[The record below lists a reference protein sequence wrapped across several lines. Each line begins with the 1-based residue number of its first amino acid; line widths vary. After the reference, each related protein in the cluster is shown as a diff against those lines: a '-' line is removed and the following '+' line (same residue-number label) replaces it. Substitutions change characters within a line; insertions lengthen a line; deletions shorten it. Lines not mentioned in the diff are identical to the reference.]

1 MVKELG
7 IYLEEFAREY
17 MLEVEGCEWAMVD
30 YPFRIERENHKAVIC
45 KEKQAYHSD
54 IDVLASKEGKTY
66 IVSCQE
72 WIGGK
77 SDVQKINRNF
87 KYGERFVERK
97 FPNTAIVKKIVCVT
111 KRKDLEFDVEVLYLK
126 DMFNEL
132 LSKMRD
138 KAIRSKGRRVGV
150 VGAFEWI
157 ARDLDVAGF
166 FDRRREEAYKVYKF
180 PSPKTMATCR
190 AEE

>member
-1 MVKELG
+1 M
-7 IYLEEFAREY
+7 
-17 MLEVEGCEWAMVD
+17 
-30 YPFRIERENHKAVIC
+30 
-45 KEKQAYHSD
+45 
-54 IDVLASKEGKTY
+54 
-66 IVSCQE
+66 
-72 WIGGK
+72 
-77 SDVQKINRNF
+77 
-87 KYGERFVERK
+87 
-97 FPNTAIVKKIVCVT
+97 
-111 KRKDLEFDVEVLYLK
+111 KRKDLAFDVEVLYLK

-166 FDRRREEAYKVYKF
+166 FDRRREEAYKIYKF
-180 PSPKTMATCR
+180 PSLKTVATCR